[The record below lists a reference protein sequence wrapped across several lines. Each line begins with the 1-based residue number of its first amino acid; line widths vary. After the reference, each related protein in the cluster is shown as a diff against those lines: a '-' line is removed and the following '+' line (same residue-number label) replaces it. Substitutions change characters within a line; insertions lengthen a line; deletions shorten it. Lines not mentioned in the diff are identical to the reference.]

1 MAIEV
6 FKVKISSPEPETHF
20 IKHVP
25 ALIVTDKDGNE
36 TVMGYRT
43 YVGKLHTK
51 IMTVEARGYASES
64 ELPEENGSS
73 HTLISNNLDENG
85 NIVSTDSFEDKTI
98 TYDAQRINEANFWRI
113 TKTVTIRALYSNG
126 VFVAGKT
133 NFDDGDDAI

>member
-1 MAIEV
+1 MAVEV

-51 IMTVEARGYASES
+51 IMTVEARGYSSEN
-64 ELPEENGSS
+64 ELPTMNNSS
-73 HTLISNNLDENG
+73 DTLIANETDENG
-85 NIVSTDSFEDKTI
+85 NIVSTDSFEQKTVS
-98 TYDAQRINEANFWRI
+98 YDAQRINEANFWRV

-126 VFVAGKT
+126 KYVAGKT
-133 NFDDGDDAI
+133 AFDSEDDSL

>member
-98 TYDAQRINEANFWRI
+98 TYDAQRINEANFWGI

>member
-73 HTLISNNLDENG
+73 HTLISNNLDENS

>member
-51 IMTVEARGYASES
+51 IMIVEARGYASNTEV
-64 ELPEENGSS
+64 PDFTSS
-73 HTLISNNLDENG
+73 ARTLTANNLDENG
-85 NIVSTDSFEDKTI
+85 NIVSTDSFEEKTVS
-98 TYDAQRINEANFWRI
+98 YDTQRINEADFWRV

-133 NFDDGDDAI
+133 NFDNGDDAI